1 MRFLIFVL
9 LLLLSNT
16 LYSQEAQKDTIITA
30 TDTLPAAITDL
41 NAADSILRI
50 TNLNPFFTLQVDSVF
65 VYDLEINKPS
75 QHYFWFL
82 KNAPIGLK
90 IDKNTGILYFKADKS
105 FFKSGKLKYDI
116 PYKVEV
122 GIQNLRDASE
132 RAESSFTIMFY
143 NTEVIVSK
151 LKPTIGSTIQLEE
164 GDSLQFRVQCEDGSF
179 PIEQI
184 NINTN
189 YPISD
194 FRAVNKC

>member
-1 MRFLIFVL
+1 LRFLIFVL

-116 PYKVEV
+116 PMQTLF
-122 GIQNLRDASE
+122 GLN
-132 RAESSFTIMFY
+132 
-143 NTEVIVSK
+143 
-151 LKPTIGSTIQLEE
+151 
-164 GDSLQFRVQCEDGSF
+164 
-179 PIEQI
+179 
-184 NINTN
+184 
-189 YPISD
+189 
-194 FRAVNKC
+194 